1 MFHSPAGIILS
12 TLSYCC
18 CIDRRPLETFI
29 FMSTIDLKEG
39 FFFGK
44 GYTKAEIGKKKQ
56 KYQKK
61 L

>member
-39 FFFGK
+39 FFLGK
-44 GYTKAEIGKKKQ
+44 GKQ
-56 KYQKK
+56 KLK
-61 L
+61 